1 MKLGCSLLS
10 SLHPH
15 PPDTMRPPLPLLA
28 LAALLAAIPAARA
41 QSRCVTYFVAAPNA
55 PFSYK
60 AGFTKATWPKDCDPA
75 GVK

>member
-1 MKLGCSLLS
+1 
-10 SLHPH
+10 
-15 PPDTMRPPLPLLA
+15 MRPLLA
-28 LAALLAAIPAARA
+28 AAVLAAAAAVATAEP
-41 QSRCVTYFVAAPNA
+41 RCVTYFVAAPNA

>member
-1 MKLGCSLLS
+1 
-10 SLHPH
+10 
-15 PPDTMRPPLPLLA
+15 MRPPLPLLA
-28 LAALLAAIPAARA
+28 LAALLAAAPAALA